1 MLDLGLLSYLA
12 FSAFLDLR
20 SKIVRI
26 FDPLGRPRA
35 FKSPP
40 HRVSVPGVSD
50 QYALIYC
57 TKVPVL
63 TCLGGGQQ
71 SQRIKLSQNV
81 GRPGVHVG
89 AFFRSWALL
98 GCILSVLL
106 RFLSVLAG
114 FCASYRAPDPVFGG
128 FREGPGM
135 VFKVPG
141 PHFLRCFRDRELS
154 MRLGS

>member
-1 MLDLGLLSYLA
+1 MVFAAPWA
-12 FSAFLDLR
+12 FLPNAFLDAVTKNFCIHRDSISLFSVRR
-20 SKIVRI
+20 SVRSTWN
-26 FDPLGRPRA
+26 L
-35 FKSPP
+35 
-40 HRVSVPGVSD
+40 
-50 QYALIYC
+50 
-57 TKVPVL
+57 
-63 TCLGGGQQ
+63 
-71 SQRIKLSQNV
+71 

-98 GCILSVLL
+98 GCIFSVLL

-114 FCASYRAPDPVFGG
+114 FCASYRVPDPVFGG